1 MKPLVTVILAAGILL
16 GLSKTGPAQ
25 QGAKAMFYDGEGA
38 SVMAE
43 RPQVQPKGK
52 QGTQPSLGLKYWI
65 ELVDTDGRRV
75 EVTTDHMFRSGDRI
89 KMRLETNRDGYL
101 YLLNVGSTGRFHLLF
116 PQPKLAEG
124 SNFVRARTVYEIPNG
139 AHITFDDHPGE
150 ERLLA
155 LLSPQPMTDPALRF
169 DPRTMEV
176 LEDDGRRMVRTAQQ
190 KGVKDLTLEVDAAAP
205 APGAYAVAS
214 LASLGDKG
222 LLRVEIK
229 LRHR

>member
-1 MKPLVTVILAAGILL
+1 MKPLATAILAAGMVF
-16 GLSKTGPAQ
+16 GLSQTGLAQ

-38 SVMAE
+38 SFMAE

-52 QGTQPSLGLKYWI
+52 QGAQPSLGLKYWI
-65 ELVDTDGRRV
+65 ELVDAGGQRV
-75 EVTTDHMFRSGDRI
+75 EVTTDHLFRSGDRI
-89 KMRLETNRDGYL
+89 KMHLETNRDGYL
-101 YLLNVGSTGRFHLLF
+101 YLLNVGSTGRYHLLF
-116 PQPKLAEG
+116 PQPQLAEG
-124 SNFVRARTVYEIPNG
+124 SNFVKARTVYEIPAG

-150 ERLLA
+150 ERLVA
-155 LLSPQPMTDPALRF
+155 LLSPHPMTDPALRF

-176 LEDDGRRMVRTAQQ
+176 SEDDGRRIVKTAQQ
-190 KGVKDLTLEVDAAAP
+190 KGAKDLTLEVDTAAP

-222 LLRVEIK
+222 LLSVEIK